1 MLDRIQN
8 FGKGET
14 HMPISTRSLRRVMT
28 SIILALFVSPVCA
41 QRPPDIKL
49 NADANRQVVEGA
61 IRVINKYYVSA
72 EIAKRLEAGLRQRSK
87 NGAYDKITSAFDLM
101 DALDKDMQ
109 EISKDKHLALA
120 YSYEPQPFPLEKDFS
135 PETPQEKEEG
145 RRAARA
151 KNFGFEKV
159 QRLPGNIG
167 YLEMN
172 SFVRPEFSGE
182 TARAVMDFLANTDAL
197 IIDLRNSSGGAADMV
212 VFLASYFFDEEPFHL
227 GDWYT
232 RAENGV
238 QQWWTFPYVPGSRYL
253 NKEVYILLS
262 QRSFSAVEGLAS
274 ILQHHRRAVI
284 VGEPTRGGTHPGRYV
299 RVHPNFAVFVPM
311 SWFIYP
317 TGTPEFPID
326 RPIYP
331 TAKTDYE
338 GTGVRPDIPI
348 AANQALRR
356 AHLEAL
362 TKKLERDPGQKA
374 RLEPLIQGLKKEL
387 EARQ

>member
-1 MLDRIQN
+1 M
-8 FGKGET
+8 
-14 HMPISTRSLRRVMT
+14 HISIRLLRRVMMPIT
-28 SIILALFVSPVCA
+28 LALSVSSVYA

-49 NADANRQVVEGA
+49 NAAANRQVVEGA
-61 IRVINKYYVSA
+61 IKVINKYYVSA
-72 EIAKRLEAGLRQRSK
+72 DVARRLEAGLRQRLQ
-87 NGAYDKITSAFDLM
+87 NGDYDKITSAFDLM
-101 DALDKDMQ
+101 DALDGHMQ

-120 YSYEPQPFPLEKDFS
+120 YTHQPQPFPLAKDFS

-182 TARAVMDFLANTDAL
+182 TARGVMDFLANTDAL
-197 IIDLRNSSGGAADMV
+197 IIDLRHSSGGAADMV

-227 GDWYT
+227 GDWYI
-232 RAENGV
+232 RAENRV

-253 NKEVYILLS
+253 NREVYILLS
-262 QRSFSAVEGLAS
+262 KRSFSAVEGLAS
-274 ILQHHRRAVI
+274 VLQHHKRAII
-284 VGEPTRGGTHPGRYV
+284 VGEATRGGTHPGRHV
-299 RVHPNFAVFVPM
+299 RVHSNFAVFVPM

-326 RPIYP
+326 RPVYP

-338 GTGVRPDIPI
+338 GTGVKPDIPI

-362 TKKLERDPGQKA
+362 TKKLEKDPSQKGS
-374 RLEPLIQGLKKEL
+374 LEPIIEALKKEL
-387 EARQ
+387 ETQ